1 VRERTHIRKSR
12 SLILVSDPWVFHG
25 SGPALHRL
33 LVETVGGFSSRASC
47 YDRCNDQAGHH
58 FTPTLLT
65 IGGNLKTRF
74 AFLMIAALAG
84 CASEKSQVEKA
95 SATAAITST
104 LTRHATASSSYT
116 DLISGQ
122 SRLPSAIDFDVAWDE
137 IAHRGN
143 MRWECRGVPSGK
155 LIASSLCAD
164 KPMVDLRWPDKK
176 APPNYSGVIV
186 AD

>member
-1 VRERTHIRKSR
+1 MRERTHIRKSR
-12 SLILVSDPWVFHG
+12 GLILVSDPWVFHG
-25 SGPALHRL
+25 LGPALHRL
-33 LVETVGGFSSRASC
+33 LVETVGGFSSRESC
-47 YDRCNDQAGHH
+47 YD
-58 FTPTLLT
+58 
-65 IGGNLKTRF
+65 LKTRF
-74 AFLMIAALAG
+74 AFFMIAALAA
-84 CASEKSQVEKA
+84 CASEKSQAEKA

-104 LTRHATASSSYT
+104 LTQHATGSSSYT